1 MLLKSVWSSKL
12 DFRDSRLSDRLYL
25 RAQICIPVFKPSC
38 PILVQFGIEDLQVLV
53 LNII

>member
-1 MLLKSVWSSKL
+1 MWSSKL
-12 DFRDSRLSDRLYL
+12 DFRDNLLSDNRLYL
-25 RAQICIPVFKPSC
+25 RAQICIPVFKTSY